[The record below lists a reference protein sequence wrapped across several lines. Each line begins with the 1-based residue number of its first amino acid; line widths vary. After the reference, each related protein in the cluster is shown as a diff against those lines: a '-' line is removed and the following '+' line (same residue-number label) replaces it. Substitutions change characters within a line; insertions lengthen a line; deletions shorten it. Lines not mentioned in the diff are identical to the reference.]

1 MYHLAVRNNKCS
13 TNRKGKDYK
22 VLPEGILDFF
32 PKVVS
37 DLFLED
43 NIDEFTQDSFGL
55 RYDKITNR
63 ILIPV
68 RNEKHELVGI
78 LSRINAKE
86 FPNNVIKY
94 NTFISY
100 PPSMVLFGLDRNLK
114 FIRREGYA
122 VLAEA
127 EKSVMKAFSK
137 GIRNVLATGG
147 SHLFEEQ
154 CELLIR
160 LGITDVIVSFDSDKS
175 FKGVINSV
183 KGLKVKYPEIKFR
196 VHKVLESPAVRDKSS
211 VFDMAEWTR
220 NEIENHILNYSFEI

>member
-86 FPNNVIKY
+86 FPNNVSKY

-122 VLAEA
+122 VLVEA

-137 GIRNVLATGG
+137 GINDEI
-147 SHLFEEQ
+147 SKE
-154 CELLIR
+154 I
-160 LGITDVIVSFDSDKS
+160 DKYCNEISNIADFIKIDYKNS
-175 FKGVINSV
+175 FKI
-183 KGLKVKYPEIKFR
+183 YE
-196 VHKVLESPAVRDKSS
+196 
-211 VFDMAEWTR
+211 
-220 NEIENHILNYSFEI
+220 

>member
-1 MYHLAVRNNKCS
+1 MFKLKINDNVYS

-22 VLPEGILDFF
+22 TLPEGILDFF
-32 PKVVS
+32 PEVVS
-37 DLFLED
+37 ELFLD
-43 NIDEFTQDSFGL
+43 DGIDEFTQNSFGL
-55 RYDKITNR
+55 RYDHSTNR

-68 RNEKHELVGI
+68 RNEKGKLVGI
-78 LSRINAKE
+78 LSRINANE
-86 FPNNVIKY
+86 FPNNISKY
-94 NTFISY
+94 NTFVSY
-100 PPSMVLFGLDRNLK
+100 PPSLVLFGIDRNYR
-114 FIRREGYA
+114 FIKRAGYV
-122 VLAEA
+122 VLVEA

-183 KGLKVKYPEIKFR
+183 KGLRVKYPEIKFR
-196 VHKVLESPAVRDKSS
+196 VHKVLESPAVSEKSS
-211 VFDMAEWTR
+211 LFDMTEWSR
-220 NEIENHILNYSFEI
+220 SEIENHILNYSFEI

>member
-1 MYHLAVRNNKCS
+1 M
-13 TNRKGKDYK
+13 
-22 VLPEGILDFF
+22 
-32 PKVVS
+32 VS

-86 FPNNVIKY
+86 FPNNVSKY

-122 VLAEA
+122 VLVEA

-137 GIRNVLATGG
+137 GINNVLATGG

-160 LGITDVIVSFDSDKS
+160 MKITNIIISFDSDKS

-183 KGLKVKYPEIKFR
+183 KGLKVKYSEIKFR
-196 VHKVLESPAVRDKSS
+196 VHKVLESPAVSDKSS
-211 VFDMAEWTR
+211 VFDMNEWSR
-220 NEIENHILNYSFEI
+220 SEIENHILNYSMGCFISAFKRNNKTQKV

>member
-86 FPNNVIKY
+86 FPNNVSKY

-220 NEIENHILNYSFEI
+220 NEIENHILNFSFEI